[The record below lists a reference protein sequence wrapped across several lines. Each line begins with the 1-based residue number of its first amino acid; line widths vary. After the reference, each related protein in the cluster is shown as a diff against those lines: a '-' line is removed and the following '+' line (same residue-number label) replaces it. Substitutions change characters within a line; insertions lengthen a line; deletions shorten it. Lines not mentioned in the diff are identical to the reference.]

1 MGLFFEIL
9 SSINNPQ
16 QRGSVSHLE
25 YFLNTVNQLS
35 ANRGVNPSQMQ
46 KIMSTLGSLLRPV
59 LKQQQSLASG
69 GLESLMN
76 QVIGANGNVATLPSL
91 IPPQEQ
97 QQMVE
102 KIAQTSEL
110 STTQIETALPILISG
125 VISLLNMGAS
135 QPGIPGGENQILNAF
150 LNADKDSDVD
160 LGEVMKFAS
169 RLLNPYQAA

>member
-9 SSINNPQ
+9 SSLNNPHQ
-16 QRGSVSHLE
+16 QGSVSQLE

-46 KIMSTLGSLLRPV
+46 KVMSTLGSLLRPV
-59 LKQQQSLASG
+59 LKQQSLAG
-69 GLESLMN
+69 GGFESRMN
-76 QVIGANGNVATLPSL
+76 HVIGANGNVATLPSL
-91 IPPQEQ
+91 IPPQVQ

-135 QPGIPGGENQILNAF
+135 KPGIQGGENQILNAF
-150 LNADKDSDVD
+150 LNAEKDSDVD

-169 RLLNPYQAA
+169 RLLHPYQAA